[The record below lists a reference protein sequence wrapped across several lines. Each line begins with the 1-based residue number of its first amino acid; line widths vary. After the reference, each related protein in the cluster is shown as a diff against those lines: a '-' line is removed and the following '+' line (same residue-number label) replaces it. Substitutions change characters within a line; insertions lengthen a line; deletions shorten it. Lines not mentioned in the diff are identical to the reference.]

1 MSLLVATGLRI
12 PGRLEQTSVTIE
24 ARTLTCLI
32 GPNGS
37 GKTSL
42 LHAIAGIGSPEGSV
56 RIDNVDPLRLGPL
69 KRQRLLTY
77 LPASRDIKW
86 PLAARDLIRLG
97 GEENIEPVLAELEL
111 EPFGDRRVDQLST
124 GERARI
130 LLARALAPRPKLL
143 LLDEPVTNL
152 DPLWQLKLMERL
164 RMLTRDSK
172 RAVLM
177 ASHDL
182 ELAGR
187 FADRLIVMDEGRA
200 VADGGP
206 EILDGPQI
214 SEVFGIEKRGGAWWP
229 AATPREGPRSSP

>member
-12 PGRLEQTSVTIE
+12 AGRLEETSLTIE
-24 ARTLTCLI
+24 AGTLTCLI

-42 LHAIAGIGSPEGSV
+42 LHAIAGIGSPEGRV
-56 RIDNVDPLRLGPL
+56 RIDGIDPARFGPP

-97 GEENIEPVLAELEL
+97 GEEHIEPVLAELEL
-111 EPFGDRRVDQLST
+111 GPLADRRVDQLST
-124 GERARI
+124 GERARV

-164 RMLTRDSK
+164 RILSRDSGA
-172 RAVLM
+172 AVLM

-187 FADRLIVMDEGRA
+187 FADRLIVMDQGRA

-214 SEVFGIEKRGGAWWP
+214 GSVFGIEKRGSAWWP
-229 AATPREGPRSSP
+229 AVTPPEDRRSSP

>member
-12 PGRLEQTSVTIE
+12 AGRLEETSLAIE
-24 ARTLTCLI
+24 AGTLACLI

-42 LHAIAGIGSPEGSV
+42 LHAIAGIGSPEGRV
-56 RIDNVDPLRLGPL
+56 RIDDVDPLFLGPPR
-69 KRQRLLTY
+69 RQRLLTY
-77 LPASRDIKW
+77 LPASRDVKW

-97 GEENIEPVLAELEL
+97 GEDDVGPVLAELEL
-111 EPFGDRRVDQLST
+111 EPFADRRADQLST
-124 GERARI
+124 GERARV

-152 DPLWQLKLMERL
+152 DPLWQLKLMDRL
-164 RMLTRDSK
+164 RDLTRHSA

-187 FADRLIVMDEGRA
+187 FADRLMVMDQGRI

-206 EILDGPQI
+206 EILEGPQI
-214 SEVFGIEKRGGAWWP
+214 RAVFGIEKRGSAWWP
-229 AATPREGPRSSP
+229 AATPPGDRRSSP

>member
-12 PGRLEQTSVTIE
+12 PGRLEETSVTID
-24 ARTLTCLI
+24 AGTLTCLI

-42 LHAIAGIGSPEGSV
+42 LHAIAGIGSPQGRV
-56 RIDNVDPLRLGPL
+56 RIDDVDPLCLGPPR
-69 KRQRLLTY
+69 RQRLLTY
-77 LPASRDIKW
+77 LPASRDVKW

-97 GEENIEPVLAELEL
+97 GEDDIEPVLAELEL
-111 EPFGDRRVDQLST
+111 GPLSDRRVDQLST
-124 GERARI
+124 GERARV

-152 DPLWQLKLMERL
+152 DPLWQLKLMEHL
-164 RMLTRDSK
+164 RTLTRHSG

-182 ELAGR
+182 ELAAR
-187 FADRLIVMDEGRA
+187 FADRLIVMDSGRA

-206 EILDGPQI
+206 EILEGP
-214 SEVFGIEKRGGAWWP
+214 EVRAVFGIERRGSAWWP
-229 AATPREGPRSSP
+229 AATPPEGPRSSP

>member
-1 MSLLVATGLRI
+1 M
-12 PGRLEQTSVTIE
+12 PGRPGEPSLTIE
-24 ARTLTCLI
+24 GGTLTCRI
-32 GPNGS
+32 GPTGS

-42 LHAIAGIGSPEGSV
+42 LHAIAGIGSPEGAV
-56 RIDNVDPLRLGPL
+56 RIDDVDPYRVGPP

-77 LPASRDIKW
+77 LPASRDVKW

-97 GEENIEPVLAELEL
+97 GEEDIEPVLAELEL
-111 EPFGDRRVDQLST
+111 GPLADRRVDQLST
-124 GERARI
+124 GERARV
-130 LLARALAPRPKLL
+130 LLARALAPRPTLL

-164 RMLTRDSK
+164 RALTRTSS

-187 FADRLIVMDEGRA
+187 FADRLIVMDEGQA

-206 EILDGPQI
+206 KILAGPQI
-214 SEVFGIEKRGGAWWP
+214 RAVFGIEKRGGAWWP
-229 AATPREGPRSSP
+229 AATPPEGPRSSP

>member
-1 MSLLVATGLRI
+1 MSLLVATRLRI
-12 PGRLEQTSVTIE
+12 PGRLEETSVTIE
-24 ARTLTCLI
+24 TGTLTCLI

-42 LHAIAGIGSPEGSV
+42 LHAIAGIGSPEGAV
-56 RIDNVDPLRLGPL
+56 RIDDVDPSRLGAP

-77 LPASRDIKW
+77 LPASRDVKW
-86 PLAARDLIRLG
+86 PLAARDLIRLS
-97 GEENIEPVLAELEL
+97 GENDIEPVLAQLEL
-111 EPFGDRRVDQLST
+111 EPLADRRVDQLST
-124 GERARI
+124 GERARV

-164 RMLTRDSK
+164 RTLTRHSD

-187 FADRLIVMDEGRA
+187 FADRLIVMDKGRA

-206 EILDGPQI
+206 EILDGPHI
-214 SEVFGIEKRGGAWWP
+214 RAVFGIEKRGSAWWP
-229 AATPREGPRSSP
+229 VATPPEDPRSSP

>member
-1 MSLLVATGLRI
+1 MSLLDATGLRI
-12 PGRLEQTSVTIE
+12 TGRLEETSLAIE
-24 ARTLTCLI
+24 AGTLACLI

-42 LHAIAGIGSPEGSV
+42 LHAIAGIGSPEGQV
-56 RIDNVDPLRLGPL
+56 HIEGVDPHRLGPPS
-69 KRQRLLTY
+69 RQRLLTY
-77 LPASRDIKW
+77 LPASRDVKW

-97 GEENIEPVLAELEL
+97 GEDDVEPVLTELEL
-111 EPFGDRRVDQLST
+111 QPFADRRVDQLST
-124 GERARI
+124 GERARV

-164 RMLTRDSK
+164 RNLTRESG

-206 EILDGPQI
+206 EILEGPVVRA
-214 SEVFGIEKRGGAWWP
+214 VFGIEKRGSAWWP
-229 AATPREGPRSSP
+229 AATLPGGRRSSP

>member
-1 MSLLVATGLRI
+1 MRLLVATGLRI
-12 PGRLEQTSVTIE
+12 PGRLEETSVTIE
-24 ARTLTCLI
+24 AGTLTCLI

-56 RIDNVDPLRLGPL
+56 RIDGIDPSGLGPP

-77 LPASRDIKW
+77 LPASRDVKW

-97 GEENIEPVLAELEL
+97 GEDDIEPVLAQLEL
-111 EPFGDRRVDQLST
+111 GPLADRRVDQLST
-124 GERARI
+124 GERARV

-164 RMLTRDSK
+164 RSLTRHSD

-187 FADRLIVMDEGRA
+187 FADRLIVMDRGRA

-206 EILDGPQI
+206 EILEGPQI
-214 SEVFGIEKRGGAWWP
+214 RAVFGIEKRGSAWWP
-229 AATPREGPRSSP
+229 AVTPPEGPRSSP

>member
-12 PGRLEQTSVTIE
+12 PGRLEETSVTIG
-24 ARTLTCLI
+24 AGTLTCLI

-42 LHAIAGIGSPEGSV
+42 LHAIAGIGSPEGAV
-56 RIDNVDPLRLGPL
+56 RIDDVDPSRLGPPR
-69 KRQRLLTY
+69 RQRLLTY
-77 LPASRDIKW
+77 LPASRDVKW
-86 PLAARDLIRLG
+86 PLAAHDLIRLG
-97 GEENIEPVLAELEL
+97 GEEDIEPVLAQLEL
-111 EPFGDRRVDQLST
+111 EPLADRRVDQLST
-124 GERARI
+124 GERARV

-164 RMLTRDSK
+164 KALTRDSD

-187 FADRLIVMDEGRA
+187 FADRLIVMDRGRA

-206 EILDGPQI
+206 EILAGPQI
-214 SEVFGIEKRGGAWWP
+214 RAVFGIEKRGSAWWP
-229 AATPREGPRSSP
+229 AVTPPEGPRSSP

>member
-1 MSLLVATGLRI
+1 VSLLVATALRI
-12 PGRLEQTSVTIE
+12 PGRLEETSVTIE
-24 ARTLTCLI
+24 GGTLTCLI

-42 LHAIAGIGSPEGSV
+42 LHAIAGIGSPEGRVS
-56 RIDNVDPLRLGPL
+56 IDGVDPLRAGPP

-77 LPASRDIKW
+77 LPASRDVKW

-97 GEENIEPVLAELEL
+97 GEGDIEPVLAELEL
-111 EPFGDRRVDQLST
+111 GPLADRRVDQLST
-124 GERARI
+124 GERARV

-164 RMLTRDSK
+164 KALTRVSGA
-172 RAVLM
+172 AVLM

-187 FADRLIVMDEGRA
+187 FADRLIVMDQGRA

-214 SEVFGIEKRGGAWWP
+214 RAVFGIEKRGSDWWP
-229 AATPREGPRSSP
+229 AVTPTEGPRSSP

>member
-1 MSLLVATGLRI
+1 MTLLVATGLGI
-12 PGRLEQTSVTIE
+12 AGRLEETSVTIE
-24 ARTLTCLI
+24 AGTLTCLI

-42 LHAIAGIGSPEGSV
+42 LHAIAGIGSPEGRV
-56 RIDNVDPLRLGPL
+56 RIDGIDPSRIGPPR
-69 KRQRLLTY
+69 RQRLLTY
-77 LPASRDIKW
+77 LPASRDVKW

-97 GEENIEPVLAELEL
+97 GGDDVEPVLAELEL
-111 EPFGDRRVDQLST
+111 EPLADRRVDQLST
-124 GERARI
+124 GERARV

-164 RMLTRDSK
+164 KALTRDSG

-187 FADRLIVMDEGRA
+187 FADRLIVMDQGRA

-206 EILDGPQI
+206 EILAGPHI
-214 SEVFGIEKRGGAWWP
+214 RAVFGIEKRGSAWWP
-229 AATPREGPRSSP
+229 AATSPEGRRSSP

>member
-12 PGRLEQTSVTIE
+12 PGRLQETSLTIE
-24 ARTLTCLI
+24 AGMLTCLI

-42 LHAIAGIGSPEGSV
+42 LHAIAGIGSSEGAV
-56 RIDNVDPLRLGPL
+56 RIDDVDPFRIGPP

-77 LPASRDIKW
+77 LPASRDVKW

-97 GEENIEPVLAELEL
+97 GEEDIEPVLAELEL
-111 EPFGDRRVDQLST
+111 GPLADRRVDQLST
-124 GERARI
+124 GERARV

-164 RMLTRDSK
+164 RMVTRDSG

-187 FADRLIVMDEGRA
+187 FADRLIVMDQGRA

-206 EILDGPQI
+206 EILGGPQI
-214 SEVFGIEKRGGAWWP
+214 RAVFGIEKRGSAWWP
-229 AATPREGPRSSP
+229 AASPPEGPRSSP